1 MVADPNTLKFI
12 ESLESLPSLPTVA
25 SRVAGETQGE
35 SASVKEISDLIEK
48 DMALT
53 AKILQVVNSSL
64 YGFTREIDSVE
75 DAVGL
80 MGFKQVGNLALG
92 ISVVS
97 SFPHKE
103 VYGFSYS
110 DFWERSVGN
119 AVAATVT
126 AGHLKS
132 FSDNSLFTTALLQ
145 DIGTCVLVR
154 HAPLAYGNAIG
165 MAKERDIHAI
175 HTEREVLGT
184 DHAEVGAFLAEQW
197 NLPQTLQKAIRHHHF
212 TEFGQD
218 LHEDIGLN
226 GESTTVKVI
235 NLANLMTDVMFE
247 EDGESKM
254 GSLADRARAQ
264 LGLDQK
270 QIDTILDKLPEEISA
285 IRSLFTVEEGEEEEE
300 SHSHEFFDDCPK
312 CGSDSHIRFCGEC
325 GTSLV
330 VGSTEVPSGGAKDY
344 KVLVAEDSEA
354 IRTAIV
360 TLLKK
365 RGFSVVVAMNGEE
378 AVKFA
383 GMEDPDLIL
392 MDIRMPVLDGL
403 GALQKMRQ
411 DVRTQTTPVIMLTS
425 VTSLDTVTEAIGYG
439 ATDYVAKPFT
449 IKKLLGTI
457 EKYTIHAGQSAD
469 SAEET
474 QEA

>member
-1 MVADPNTLKFI
+1 MVANPDKLKFI
-12 ESLESLPSLPTVA
+12 ESLENLPSLPTVA
-25 SRVAGETQGE
+25 ARVAGETQGE
-35 SASVKEISDLIEK
+35 SASVKEVSELIEK

-64 YGFTREIDSVE
+64 YGFSREIDSVE

-97 SFPHKE
+97 SFPQKE
-103 VYGFSYS
+103 VYGFSYA

-126 AGHLKS
+126 ASHLKS
-132 FSDNSLFTTALLQ
+132 YSDNSLFTTSLLQ
-145 DIGTCVLVR
+145 DIGTCVLVK

-165 MAKERDIHAI
+165 MAKERNTHAI

-197 NLPQTLQKAIRHHHF
+197 NLPQALQTAIRHHHF
-212 TEFGQD
+212 TEFDQD
-218 LHEDIGLN
+218 LKKDLGLN
-226 GESTTVKVI
+226 GESTTVKLV
-235 NLANLMTDVMFE
+235 NLANLLTDVMFE
-247 EDGESKM
+247 EDGANRRGE
-254 GSLADRARAQ
+254 LIDRARAQ
-264 LGLDQK
+264 LNLDQR
-270 QIDTILDKLPEEISA
+270 QIDQIIGKLPQEIEA
-285 IRSLFTVEEGEEEEE
+285 IRTLFKVEESDEEEE
-300 SHSHEFFDDCPK
+300 SHGHDFYDDCPK

-330 VGSTEVPSGGAKDY
+330 VGAEEPPSGAKDY

-378 AVKFA
+378 AVKLA
-383 GMEDPDLIL
+383 GLESPDLIL

-403 GALQKMRQ
+403 GALQRMRQ
-411 DVRTQTTPVIMLTS
+411 DVRTQTTPIIMLTS

-457 EKYTIHAGQSAD
+457 EKHTIKAG
-469 SAEET
+469 EET
-474 QEA
+474 ETLEGA

>member
-1 MVADPNTLKFI
+1 MVADPSTLKFV
-12 ESLESLPSLPTVA
+12 ESLENLPSLPTVA
-25 SRVAGETQGE
+25 ARVAGETQGE
-35 SASVKEISDLIEK
+35 SASVKEVSELIEK
-48 DMALT
+48 DMALS

-64 YGFTREIDSVE
+64 YGFTREIDSVT

-97 SFPHKE
+97 SFPQKPI
-103 VYGFSYS
+103 YGFSYPE
-110 DFWERSVGN
+110 FWERSVGN
-119 AVAATVT
+119 AVAATVAST
-126 AGHLKS
+126 KVKGYKDS
-132 FSDNSLFTTALLQ
+132 GLFTASLLQ

-165 MAKERDIHAI
+165 RARERSAHAV
-175 HTEREVLGT
+175 HAEREVLET
-184 DHAEVGAFLAEQW
+184 DHAQVGAYLAEHW
-197 NLPQTLQKAIRHHHF
+197 NLPHTIQNAIRHHHF

-218 LHEDIGLN
+218 AQKDLNLN
-226 GESTTVKVI
+226 GDATTVKLVNI
-235 NLANLMTDVMFE
+235 ANLITDVMFD
-247 EDGESKM
+247 EDGDRHRGTLTS
-254 GSLADRARAQ
+254 RARAQ
-264 LGLDQK
+264 LGLNQR
-270 QIDTILDKLPEEISA
+270 QIDEIIDKVPQEIEA
-285 IRSLFTVEEGEEEEE
+285 IRSLFKVDETEEEED
-300 SHSHEFFDDCPK
+300 HGHRFHEDCPK

-330 VGSTEVPSGGAKDY
+330 VGAEEPPSGGHKDF

-365 RGFSVVVAMNGEE
+365 RGYTVEVATNGDE
-378 AVKFA
+378 AVKMA
-383 GMEDPDLIL
+383 GLENPDLIL
-392 MDIRMPVLDGL
+392 MDIRMPVIDGL
-403 GALQKMRQ
+403 QALQLMRK

-425 VTSLDTVTEAIGYG
+425 VTSLETVTEAIGYG

-457 EKYTIHAGQSAD
+457 EKYTGKPESE
-469 SAEET
+469 EET
-474 QEA
+474 AEV

>member
-1 MVADPNTLKFI
+1 MVADPNKLKFI
-12 ESLESLPSLPTVA
+12 ESLENLPSLPTVA

-35 SASVKEISDLIEK
+35 SASVREISELIEK

-97 SFPHKE
+97 SFPQKE

-126 AGHLKS
+126 AGQLKS
-132 FSDNSLFTTALLQ
+132 YSDNSLFTTALLQ

-165 MAKERDIHAI
+165 MAKERNTHAI

-197 NLPQTLQKAIRHHHF
+197 NLPQTLQTAIRHHHF
-212 TEFGQD
+212 TEFDQD
-218 LHEDIGLN
+218 LTRDLGLN
-226 GESTTVKVI
+226 GESMTVKVI

-247 EDGESKM
+247 EDGETKM
-254 GSLADRARAQ
+254 GALADRARAQ
-264 LGLDQK
+264 LGLTQK
-270 QIDTILDKLPEEISA
+270 QIDTILGKLPEEIEA
-285 IRSLFTVEEGEEEEE
+285 IRSLFKVEPGEEEDE
-300 SHSHEFFDDCPK
+300 SSHEHEFYDDCPK
-312 CGSDSHIRFCGEC
+312 CGSDAHIRFCGEC

-330 VGSTEVPSGGAKDY
+330 VGSPPEPSGGAKDY

-383 GMEDPDLIL
+383 GMENPDLIL

-457 EKYTIHAGQSAD
+457 EKYTVNAGKD
-469 SAEET
+469 AETTE
-474 QEA
+474 EA